1 MEKVSLKPQ
10 ELPEEELDET
20 QTAEW
25 RERKKHI
32 FILSESGKP
41 VYSRSVLEMMIKCFF
56 PNLHFLL
63 CKVLESGFLLNI

>member
-41 VYSRSVLEMMIKCFF
+41 VYSRSV
-56 PNLHFLL
+56 
-63 CKVLESGFLLNI
+63 